1 MIDTAVLNTL
11 RLKRCGSKR
20 NRLVI
25 PEHSDTTAI
34 DGGRG
39 WSGGLQRGEEK
50 PDHTHFEKNTL
61 TKHNALENTLALRF
75 THGKPC

>member
-1 MIDTAVLNTL
+1 MLNIL
-11 RLKRCGSKR
+11 ELKRCGSKR

-34 DGGRG
+34 DGGCG
-39 WSGGLQRGEEK
+39 WSGGLQRGKEK

-61 TKHNALENTLALRF
+61 TKDNALANTLSLEF
-75 THGKPC
+75 TNGLAMVIN